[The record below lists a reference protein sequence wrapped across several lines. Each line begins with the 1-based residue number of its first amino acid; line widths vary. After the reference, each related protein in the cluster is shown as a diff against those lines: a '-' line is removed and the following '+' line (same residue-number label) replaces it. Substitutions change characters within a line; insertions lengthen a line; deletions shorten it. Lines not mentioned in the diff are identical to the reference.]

1 MVSAPYGRARIA
13 AITGGCYLA
22 LCAERELRALQP
34 YPGMIRTMP
43 STSDSDLTNWRSR
56 AFAVESEIKKAIIGQ
71 DRAIRMLLIAVF
83 ARGHALL
90 EGDVGVGKTT
100 LLRALARVLGGKYER
115 IEGTIDLMPNDLIY
129 HTYINEQGRPAVDPG
144 PLLKYEENLATFFF
158 NEVNRA
164 RPQVHSLLLRVMAE
178 RSVTAFNREYYFP
191 HLQVF
196 ADRNRVEKEETFELP
211 AAARDRFLME
221 LNITMPAD
229 QELQRQLMFDTRFF
243 DVDAL
248 INGLAESVVPF
259 DALNDVGSMIQH
271 GVTTTPTIERYALD
285 LCAATR
291 DPGAY
296 GISID
301 GVDMSQLVLSGV
313 SPRGMGMLMRA
324 AKVAAWLHERDALV
338 PEDIHTV
345 FYETVAHRI
354 FFSPVYELH
363 RAETIQALMDQI
375 INKVASP

>member
-1 MVSAPYGRARIA
+1 M
-13 AITGGCYLA
+13 
-22 LCAERELRALQP
+22 AEVDTNLGEWRNRALE
-34 YPGMIRTMP
+34 
-43 STSDSDLTNWRSR
+43 
-56 AFAVESEIKKAIIGQ
+56 FESEIKRAIIGQ
-71 DRAIRMLLIAVF
+71 DHAIRLLTVAVF

-90 EGDVGVGKTT
+90 EGDVGVGKTV
-100 LLRALARVLGGKYER
+100 LLRALARVLGGAYER

-129 HTYINEQGRPAVDPG
+129 HTYINEKGKPAVDPG

-178 RSVTAFNREYYFP
+178 RSVTAFNKEYHFP

-221 LNITMPAD
+221 VNIKMPED
-229 QELQRQLMFDTRFF
+229 KELQRQLMFDTRFF

-248 INGLAESVVPF
+248 IDGLKAGILPYDE
-259 DALNDVGSMIQH
+259 LNAVSEMIQQSIQ
-271 GVTTTPTIERYALD
+271 TTPTIESYALD

-291 DPGAY
+291 NPSAF
-296 GISID
+296 GINIE
-301 GVDMSQLVLSGV
+301 GVDMSKLILSGV

-324 AKVAAWLHERDALV
+324 AKVAAWLHGRDALT
-338 PEDIHTV
+338 PEDIHAV
-345 FYETVAHRI
+345 LYETIAHRI
-354 FFSPVYELH
+354 FFMPVYELH
-363 RAETIQALMDQI
+363 RTEMVTALMAQI
-375 INKVASP
+375 VNQIAAP

>member
-1 MVSAPYGRARIA
+1 MPPTVDSS
-13 AITGGCYLA
+13 LSDW
-22 LCAERELRALQP
+22 RERALE
-34 YPGMIRTMP
+34 
-43 STSDSDLTNWRSR
+43 LE
-56 AFAVESEIKKAIIGQ
+56 VEIKKAIIGQ
-71 DRAIRMLLIAVF
+71 DYAIRLLAIMVF

-129 HTYINEQGRPAVDPG
+129 HTYINEAGRPAVDPG

-178 RSVTAFNREYYFP
+178 RSVTAFGREYFFP

-221 LNITMPAD
+221 LNIVIPQE
-229 QELQRQLMFDTRFF
+229 QELQRQLMVDTRFF
-243 DVDAL
+243 DVDKLIGTLNDGVLPFDELNDISAL
-248 INGLAESVVPF
+248 IQHSV
-259 DALNDVGSMIQH
+259 Q
-271 GVTTTPTIERYALD
+271 TTLTIERYALD
-285 LCAATR
+285 LCGATR
-291 DPGAY
+291 NPNAF
-296 GISID
+296 GIKID
-301 GVDMSQLVLSGV
+301 DVDMARLVLSGV

-324 AKVAAWLHERDALV
+324 AKIAAWLDGRESLV
-338 PEDIHTV
+338 PEDIHAV
-345 FYETVAHRI
+345 LYETIAHRI
-354 FFSPVYELH
+354 FFYPVYELH
-363 RAETIQALMDQI
+363 RSAIVAELINQI
-375 INKVASP
+375 VGRIASP

>member
-1 MVSAPYGRARIA
+1 MPLTVDFSLTDWRAE
-13 AITGGCYLA
+13 A
-22 LCAERELRALQP
+22 LKFEA
-34 YPGMIRTMP
+34 
-43 STSDSDLTNWRSR
+43 
-56 AFAVESEIKKAIIGQ
+56 EIKRAIIGQ
-71 DRAIRMLLIAVF
+71 DEAIRLLAIAVF
-83 ARGHALL
+83 ARGHILL

-100 LLRALARVLGGKYER
+100 LLRAVARVLGGDFER

-144 PLLKYEENLATFFF
+144 PLLKHQENLATFFF

-191 HLQVF
+191 HVQVF

-229 QELQRQLMFDTRFF
+229 RDLQRQLMCDTRFF

-248 INGLAESVVPF
+248 IGGLRAGVLPFTELNGVSAT
-259 DALNDVGSMIQH
+259 IQQH
-271 GVTTTPTIERYALD
+271 ITTSPTIERYALD
-285 LCAATR
+285 LCSATR
-291 DPGAY
+291 APQDF
-296 GISID
+296 GITID
-301 GVDMSQLVLSGV
+301 GVDMAKLVLSGV

-324 AKVAAWLHERDALV
+324 AKVAAWLHDRDALV
-338 PEDIHTV
+338 PEDIHAVVTQ
-345 FYETVAHRI
+345 TIAHRI
-354 FFSPVYELH
+354 FFSPVYELR
-363 RAETIQALMDQI
+363 RAELVSELMTRI
-375 INKVASP
+375 LETVASP

>member
-1 MVSAPYGRARIA
+1 MALTADSSLGDWRAR
-13 AITGGCYLA
+13 A
-22 LCAERELRALQP
+22 LDFEQE
-34 YPGMIRTMP
+34 I
-43 STSDSDLTNWRSR
+43 NK
-56 AFAVESEIKKAIIGQ
+56 AVIGQ
-71 DRAIRMLLIAVF
+71 ERAIRLLAIAVF

-100 LLRALARVLGGKYER
+100 LLRALAHVLGGDFER

-144 PLLKYEENLATFFF
+144 PLLKHEDKLATFFF

-178 RSVTAFNREYYFP
+178 RSATAFNREYAFP

-221 LNITMPAD
+221 VTIAMPAERD
-229 QELQRQLMFDTRFF
+229 LQHQLMFDTRFF
-243 DVDAL
+243 DVDKL
-248 INGLAESVVPF
+248 IANLRGGILPFQELNGVSAV
-259 DALNDVGSMIQH
+259 IQQH
-271 GVTTTPTIERYALD
+271 IQTTPTIANYALD

-291 DPGAY
+291 APTDFGVALE
-296 GISID
+296 S
-301 GVDMSQLVLSGV
+301 VDMSKLVLSGV

-324 AKVAAWLHERDALV
+324 AKVAAWLQGRDALV
-338 PEDIHTV
+338 PEDIHAVLT
-345 FYETVAHRI
+345 ETIAHRI
-354 FFSPVYELH
+354 FFSPVYEL
-363 RAETIQALMDQI
+363 RRGELVAELLKQI
-375 INKVASP
+375 IEKVASP